1 MILNFG
7 KVIPPVVQSWAE
19 VMKHVQ
25 VNPKCDQNC
34 AVKCLDPMAGCE
46 SLYFNQRCL
55 SSCHCKFDI
64 EKMDPATIRHRM
76 DNVTHNVE
84 NVNRFFSN
92 VNVENMRLVRPAFD
106 AYLKKASA
114 LHEEFGDLLLEHGSK
129 IFGCDESCVSDCL
142 KPEFI
147 SFWEIPMCLKDCRC
161 QEGLIS
167 IEQVRGEDK
176 DFFGKK

>member
-1 MILNFG
+1 
-7 KVIPPVVQSWAE
+7 
-19 VMKHVQ
+19 
-25 VNPKCDQNC
+25 
-34 AVKCLDPMAGCE
+34 
-46 SLYFNQRCL
+46 
-55 SSCHCKFDI
+55 
-64 EKMDPATIRHRM
+64 MDPATIRHRM

-92 VNVENMRLVRPAFD
+92 VNVENMRLVRPALD

-167 IEQVRGEDK
+167 IEQIRGEDK
-176 DFFGKK
+176 DFFGKKQLLIGLHDEDEIDKEEEDCHHRRKDYKKYRIGHKKDFNLRDLMKYSDYDRSAW